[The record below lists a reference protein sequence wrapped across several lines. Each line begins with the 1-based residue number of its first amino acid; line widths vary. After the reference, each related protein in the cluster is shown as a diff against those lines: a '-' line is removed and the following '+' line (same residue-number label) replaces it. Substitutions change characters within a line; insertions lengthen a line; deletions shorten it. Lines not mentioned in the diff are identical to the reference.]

1 MMMAAWMARC
11 GINARIVDKRG
22 TRIYAGQ
29 ADGLQIRSLE
39 IFDSFGFADR
49 AWKEANHMIEMCMWN
64 PGEDGVI
71 RRSDRVPDVPVG
83 LSRFQQIV
91 LHQGRIERFFLDHI
105 KKHSKD
111 TLRVERAVLPESLH
125 ISDDTDNHSPD
136 NYPITVQLRHLT
148 EEEAKP
154 AQSNGSTVSD
164 GLFRS
169 NLAADDT
176 DDLIAKSREKEGS
189 TEIVR
194 AKYMVG
200 YIIPITDFPDIRMR
214 CAVHSASSGSLMVIP
229 RENKLVRFYIQLT
242 EIKPDASGRADRS
255 KITPDTIIK
264 AAQRIIAP
272 YKLTYEYCDWWTAYQ
287 IGQRVGTNFDHKNRV
302 FLAGDAV
309 HTHSPKAGQGMN
321 VSMQDAYNLG
331 WKLGLVIK
339 GITQPSILK
348 TYQSERRRIA
358 QDLIDFDHKFSRLFS
373 GRPAKDVM
381 DEEGVNMGDFK
392 QAFLKGNMFASGLS
406 VNYGTS
412 MLVAK
417 PGSAIDQGDGTDVS
431 STQPTKVVG
440 RQELAT
446 NIKLGMRFP
455 NYKVLNQS
463 DARPWDF
470 QQKLRSDGRFR
481 LIIFAGHVVNA
492 HQQARLRAF
501 CQHLSSSSFLAPHL
515 YKTIDI
521 LTIHASRRADAE
533 LLRDFPDVLH
543 PFDDKTGWD
552 YDLVYVDDESYHEG
566 FEDAYNGYGV
576 SRESGCC
583 NDCLNAPDA
592 FEHAL
597 HFKRHTAHFRGKDNF
612 RPTALRKSL
621 VSPKHPAAFAT
632 STSMVAHAENR
643 YSAFRA
649 SVSQVSG
656 HGGDPAWLCMGD
668 PAPTTTRFATP
679 PRANIRDINTVTRTA
694 MERPTTPG
702 GTHYGRPPAYDDEDG
717 LSPTMQGGSTMRLLT
732 NVDDSQSYMPRPSF
746 EESASFMSGVNST
759 TAALGERMTSSEV
772 RKQKA
777 AEADIVDFLRE
788 AGNALNSSS
797 SATAAPST
805 QMPKRKNLK
814 TRFVDQL
821 SPTKTSKLERDPG
834 LPLYEIRP
842 PSPMSRSYH
851 PTATSVSLS
860 RTPSVLDTAPNM
872 PPPSEDS
879 PSYVPY
885 RPRSPDRAPGRPYS
899 PTRTSID
906 YSRPPAS
913 SVSYEPVDLNG
924 SPRPGTPSSR
934 YGGGRPG
941 SPKRPLPPAPLFA
954 GGARPVSRDSEA
966 TMDMTDMTSIPI
978 DDDPFTENGDDRPD
992 LRSRDSYMSD
1002 DTYTDVYTTMDA
1014 KEKVEHYGPAPD
1026 GEQTR
1031 RGAREAVMSKKE
1043 VRLINGELILE
1054 CKIPTILYSFLPR
1067 RDDIEFTHMRY
1078 TAVTCDP
1085 DDFVDRGYKLRQ
1097 NIGNARETELFICI
1111 TMYNETEIDFT
1122 RTMHGVMQN
1131 ISHFCSRMKS
1141 RTWGKDG
1148 WQKIVVCIISD
1159 GRGKVHPRTLDAIA
1173 AMGCFQEG
1181 IAKNHVNQKEVTAHV
1196 YEYTTQV
1203 SLDSDLKFKGA
1214 EKGIVPCQMIFCL
1227 KERNQ
1232 KKLNSHRWFFNAF
1245 GRALNPNVC
1254 ILLDVGTK
1262 PGPKALYHLWKAFD
1276 TDSSVAGAAGE
1287 IKAGKGKAWL
1297 GLLNPLVASQNF
1309 EYKMSNI
1316 LDKPLESVFG
1326 YITVLPGA
1334 LSAYRY
1340 HALQNDH
1347 TGHGPL
1353 SQYFKGETLHGQD
1366 ADVFTANM
1374 YLAEDRILCWE
1385 LVAKRSEQWVLK
1397 YVKAA
1402 TGETDVPDTVPE
1414 FISQRRRWLN
1424 GAFFAAVY
1432 SLLHFKQVWATDHTI
1447 WRKILLHI
1455 EFVYQF
1461 VQLLFTFFSLANFY
1475 LTFYF
1480 VAGSLSDPELDPFGH
1495 NIGKYIFYILRYT
1508 CTLLICM
1515 QFILSMGNRPQGA
1528 KKMFF
1533 WSMIM
1538 YGVIMAYTTF
1548 ASFYIV
1554 VVQLKD
1560 PKAEKSLGNNVFTN
1574 LIISTAT
1581 TIGLYFLMSFMYL
1594 DPWHMFTSSAQ
1605 YFALLPSYI
1614 ATLQV
1619 YAFCNTHDITWG
1631 TKGDNVAKTDL
1642 GDAKAKTK
1650 NVVELEMPSEQLDI
1664 DSGYDE
1670 ALRNLRD
1677 RVEVPD
1683 PPVSESQQ
1691 QEDYYRAVRTYM
1703 VVIWLISNAILAMSV
1718 SEAYSDRKV
1727 TNNFYLT
1734 FILWAV
1740 AGLAFFRAIG
1750 STTFLVIQWIHA
1762 IMETKLKWEDRMED
1776 KKSRTGLGGGI
1787 GRRKWGRW
1795 GAGGGSWWSGSAISS
1810 KISSMTPSSW
1820 GGSSVGR

>member
-1 MMMAAWMARC
+1 M
-11 GINARIVDKRG
+11 
-22 TRIYAGQ
+22 
-29 ADGLQIRSLE
+29 DG
-39 IFDSFGFADR
+39 
-49 AWKEANHMIEMCMWN
+49 
-64 PGEDGVI
+64 
-71 RRSDRVPDVPVG
+71 
-83 LSRFQQIV
+83 
-91 LHQGRIERFFLDHI
+91 
-105 KKHSKD
+105 
-111 TLRVERAVLPESLH
+111 
-125 ISDDTDNHSPD
+125 
-136 NYPITVQLRHLT
+136 
-148 EEEAKP
+148 
-154 AQSNGSTVSD
+154 
-164 GLFRS
+164 
-169 NLAADDT
+169 
-176 DDLIAKSREKEGS
+176 
-189 TEIVR
+189 
-194 AKYMVG
+194 
-200 YIIPITDFPDIRMR
+200 
-214 CAVHSASSGSLMVIP
+214 
-229 RENKLVRFYIQLT
+229 
-242 EIKPDASGRADRS
+242 
-255 KITPDTIIK
+255 
-264 AAQRIIAP
+264 
-272 YKLTYEYCDWWTAYQ
+272 
-287 IGQRVGTNFDHKNRV
+287 
-302 FLAGDAV
+302 
-309 HTHSPKAGQGMN
+309 
-321 VSMQDAYNLG
+321 
-331 WKLGLVIK
+331 
-339 GITQPSILK
+339 
-348 TYQSERRRIA
+348 
-358 QDLIDFDHKFSRLFS
+358 
-373 GRPAKDVM
+373 
-381 DEEGVNMGDFK
+381 
-392 QAFLKGNMFASGLS
+392 
-406 VNYGTS
+406 
-412 MLVAK
+412 
-417 PGSAIDQGDGTDVS
+417 
-431 STQPTKVVG
+431 
-440 RQELAT
+440 
-446 NIKLGMRFP
+446 
-455 NYKVLNQS
+455 
-463 DARPWDF
+463 
-470 QQKLRSDGRFR
+470 
-481 LIIFAGHVVNA
+481 
-492 HQQARLRAF
+492 
-501 CQHLSSSSFLAPHL
+501 
-515 YKTIDI
+515 
-521 LTIHASRRADAE
+521 
-533 LLRDFPDVLH
+533 
-543 PFDDKTGWD
+543 
-552 YDLVYVDDESYHEG
+552 
-566 FEDAYNGYGV
+566 
-576 SRESGCC
+576 
-583 NDCLNAPDA
+583 
-592 FEHAL
+592 
-597 HFKRHTAHFRGKDNF
+597 
-612 RPTALRKSL
+612 
-621 VSPKHPAAFAT
+621 
-632 STSMVAHAENR
+632 
-643 YSAFRA
+643 
-649 SVSQVSG
+649 
-656 HGGDPAWLCMGD
+656 
-668 PAPTTTRFATP
+668 
-679 PRANIRDINTVTRTA
+679 
-694 MERPTTPG
+694 PTTPG
-702 GTHYGRPPAYDDEDG
+702 GGHYGRPPAYDDEDG
-717 LSPTMQGGSTMRLLT
+717 LSPQMQGGSTMRLLT
-732 NVDDSQSYMPRPSF
+732 NVDESQRYMPRRSF
-746 EESASFMSGVNST
+746 ESTSSMAGARST
-759 TAALGERMTSSEV
+759 TAALGERMTPSEV
-772 RKQKA
+772 GKQKA

-788 AGNALNSSS
+788 AGDALNSTS
-797 SATAAPST
+797 SAPSAAAVSHSHMPRRKTVRST
-805 QMPKRKNLK
+805 M
-814 TRFVDQL
+814 VDHVPVLQ
-821 SPTKTSKLERDPG
+821 SNMTRDPG
-834 LPLYEIRP
+834 LPLHPTRRP
-842 PSPMSRSYH
+842 PSPVSRTYH
-851 PTATSVSLS
+851 PTASSISSLS
-860 RTPSVLDTAPNM
+860 RTTSVLDTAPNM
-872 PPPSEDS
+872 PPPAEDS

-885 RPRSPDRAPGRPYS
+885 RRPLSPDRPAPGRPYS
-899 PTRTSID
+899 PTRTSVD

-913 SVSYEPVDLNG
+913 VNSYEPVDLNG

-954 GGARPVSRDSEA
+954 GGARPVSRDSEG

-978 DDDPFTENGDDRPD
+978 DNDDPFTEHGDDRPE
-992 LRSRDSYMSD
+992 LHSRDSYMTD
-1002 DTYTDVYTTMDA
+1002 DTYTDVYTADG
-1014 KEKVEHYGPAPD
+1014 EKVEHYGPAPD
-1026 GEQTR
+1026 GAQVR
-1031 RGAREAVMSKKE
+1031 RGAREAVMTKKE

-1085 DDFVDRGYKLRQ
+1085 DDFVDRGYQLRQ

-1111 TMYNETEIDFT
+1111 TMYNENEIDFT

-1148 WQKIVVCIISD
+1148 WQKIVVCIIAD

-1181 IAKNHVNQKEVTAHV
+1181 IAKNHVNQREVTAHV

-1287 IKAGKGKAWL
+1287 IKAAKGKAWL

-1402 TGETDVPDTVPE
+1402 TGETDVPGKTLFRIRLQTQANLSLDTVPE

-1432 SLLHFKQVWATDHTI
+1432 SLLHFKQVWGTDHTI

-1480 VAGSLSDPELDPFGH
+1480 VAGSLSDPQLDPFGH

-1533 WSMIM
+1533 WSMVM

-1554 VVQLKD
+1554 IVQLKD

-1594 DPWHMFTSSAQ
+1594 EPWHMFTSSAQ

-1677 RVEVPD
+1677 RVEVPT

-1703 VVIWLISNAILAMSV
+1703 VVVWLISNAILAMSV

-1734 FILWAV
+1734 FILWSV

-1750 STTFLVIQWIHA
+1750 STTFLVINSIHA
-1762 IMETKLKWEDRMED
+1762 IMETKLKWEDKMED
-1776 KKSRTGLGGGI
+1776 KKSRTGLGGG
-1787 GRRKWGRW
+1787 RRKFGKF
-1795 GAGGGSWWSGSAISS
+1795 GGDGVVAAVAGG
-1810 KISSMTPSSW
+1810 
-1820 GGSSVGR
+1820 VGVRFRVS